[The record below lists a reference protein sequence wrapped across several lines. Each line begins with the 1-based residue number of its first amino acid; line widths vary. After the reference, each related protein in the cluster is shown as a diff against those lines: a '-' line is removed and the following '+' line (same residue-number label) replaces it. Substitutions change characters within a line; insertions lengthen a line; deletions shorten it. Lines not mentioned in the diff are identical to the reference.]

1 MNESL
6 QPLLLATATFV
17 ISHFVLSSLPVR
29 RAIFGVIGES
39 GFRILYTV
47 VALFT
52 LIWAARE
59 FGAAPHVEVWGQ
71 TEILRNTAA
80 AIMPFACILAIAGV
94 STRNVTSVGGEEL
107 SPEDAKAWGI
117 VTVTRH
123 PLMWGFALWALAHIA
138 PNGDGKSII
147 FFGGFVVLAI
157 VGMFHID
164 YRRRETMGSDWG
176 PIALTTSAI
185 PFRAYIQG
193 RTEIDWKG
201 IGIAR
206 LVMGIA
212 LYTLLLMGH
221 EWAFGVSAM
230 PAG

>member
-6 QPLLLATATFV
+6 QPLLLAIATFV

-71 TEILRNTAA
+71 TEILRNIAA

-94 STRNVTSVGGEEL
+94 STRNVTSVGCFACTPEHFQLTAAHVAL
-107 SPEDAKAWGI
+107 S
-117 VTVTRH
+117 R
-123 PLMWGFALWALAHIA
+123 ALSSLVPPSGPMLPPVCRVRCSVSVH
-138 PNGDGKSII
+138 SSR
-147 FFGGFVVLAI
+147 LAI
-157 VGMFHID
+157 W
-164 YRRRETMGSDWG
+164 SN
-176 PIALTTSAI
+176 
-185 PFRAYIQG
+185 
-193 RTEIDWKG
+193 
-201 IGIAR
+201 
-206 LVMGIA
+206 
-212 LYTLLLMGH
+212 
-221 EWAFGVSAM
+221 
-230 PAG
+230 

>member
-1 MNESL
+1 MGNR
-6 QPLLLATATFV
+6 
-17 ISHFVLSSLPVR
+17 HR
-29 RAIFGVIGES
+29 D
-39 GFRILYTV
+39 
-47 VALFT
+47 
-52 LIWAARE
+52 
-59 FGAAPHVEVWGQ
+59 AAPVDVG
-71 TEILRNTAA
+71 ICALGPRSYRAA
-80 AIMPFACILAIAGV
+80 W
-94 STRNVTSVGGEEL
+94 RWKE
-107 SPEDAKAWGI
+107 
-117 VTVTRH
+117 
-123 PLMWGFALWALAHIA
+123 HIF
-138 PNGDGKSII
+138 S
-147 FFGGFVVLAI
+147 GGFVVLAI

>member
-6 QPLLLATATFV
+6 QPLLLASVTFV

-71 TEILRNTAA
+71 TEILRNIAA
-80 AIMPFACILAIAGV
+80 AIMPFACILAITGV

-117 VTVTRH
+117 AAPVDV
-123 PLMWGFALWALAHIA
+123 GVCALG
-138 PNGDGKSII
+138 PRS
-147 FFGGFVVLAI
+147 
-157 VGMFHID
+157 
-164 YRRRETMGSDWG
+164 YR
-176 PIALTTSAI
+176 A
-185 PFRAYIQG
+185 
-193 RTEIDWKG
+193 
-201 IGIAR
+201 
-206 LVMGIA
+206 
-212 LYTLLLMGH
+212 
-221 EWAFGVSAM
+221 EWR
-230 PAG
+230 